1 MQSEL
6 QAHLANSKTH
16 YYGEQAPAGA
26 DPKDMTPELLIS
38 ILSVAAKLK
47 TTPRHC
53 WTEPG
58 RQESVADHTFR
69 LALMAMLLSGEE
81 AFSDVDVN
89 RVIRMCLIHDL
100 GEAFTGDIPAFLKE
114 GSDEKAEEEIFGR
127 WIGTFPQ
134 PQKDEWVE
142 LLGEMEALETKE
154 ARTYKALDKLE
165 ALISHNESDIATWL
179 PLEYDL
185 QMTYGQ
191 ENMKFSEY
199 FIKLREY
206 VDAWTLRKIKEAKD
220 EKGADHDE
228 HDTGAENQAGVQ

>member
-1 MQSEL
+1 
-6 QAHLANSKTH
+6 
-16 YYGEQAPAGA
+16 
-26 DPKDMTPELLIS
+26 MTPEQFIS

-81 AFSDVDVN
+81 AFAGTDMN
-89 RVIRMCLIHDL
+89 KVIRMCLIHDL
-100 GEAFTGDIPAFLKE
+100 GEAFTGDIPAFLKG
-114 GSDEKAEEEIFGR
+114 GSDEKKEEEIFGS
-127 WIGTFPQ
+127 WVGTFPQ
-134 PQKDEWVE
+134 PQKSEWE
-142 LLGEMEALETKE
+142 KLLGEMEELETKE

-165 ALISHNESDIATWL
+165 ALISHNESDIKTWL

-191 ENMKFSEY
+191 DNMKFSEY
-199 FIKLREY
+199 FVRLREY
-206 VDAWTLRKIKEAKD
+206 VDEWTLRKIKEAED
-220 EKGADHDE
+220 EKGADHDRP
-228 HDTGAENQAGVQ
+228 DTGAENQTGMQ